1 MKSEK
6 SVQQRPFMV
15 ALAGNP
21 NVGKSTLFNRLTG
34 LNRHT
39 GNWAGKTV
47 DLMSGNCKRRGQ
59 VYKFIDLPGTYSLS
73 ARSKEEEIAR
83 DFMLSGEADS
93 VCVVCDGTCLSRNI
107 IQAIEAIELG
117 VNVCVCVN
125 LADVAKK
132 HDITINAGRLGE
144 LLGVPTC
151 LISARKGTGLDA
163 FFGMFTGIADGQAR
177 KFRAQYPDWLEEC
190 VSEMPEGMSRSE
202 ALALLEA
209 GGEAANEILLRHGKT
224 ADDAQA
230 ERALALRTAAE
241 RIAAECV
248 GYTEKRE
255 RAATVADRLLTG
267 KLTSVPVML
276 LMLGLVFFI
285 TISAANAPS
294 RALSGLF
301 TSLEQPLREFLMS
314 IGVTGSWLRLA
325 VDGVYRVL
333 AWVIAV
339 MLPPMA
345 VFFPLFALMEE
356 TGVLP
361 RLAFNLDGAFQ
372 KCKACGKQG
381 LTMCMG
387 FGCNA
392 VGVTGARIIDSPR
405 ERLLAIL
412 TNSIV
417 PCNGR
422 FPTLLALITL
432 FFASS
437 TLGAAA
443 LLTVLIAFSVAMTF
457 LMSWAL
463 SKTLLRGMPSFFTM
477 ELPPFR
483 KPQFRHV
490 IVYSLVH
497 RALKVLLRAV
507 VIAAPAGALIW
518 LCANI
523 DVGGI
528 SIVKHMT
535 DFFEP
540 IGRALG
546 MDGALI
552 CAFLLSLPANEIML
566 PIALMIYMST
576 DTLIEVSE
584 LKQLG
589 DVLINNGWT
598 IKTAACACVF
608 SIMHWPCSTTL
619 LTVLRETRSIKWT
632 FLSFITPL
640 LPGCAICLLLNLVL

>member
-1 MKSEK
+1 MKRSK
-6 SVQQRPFMV
+6 SVQQRPVMV

-47 DLMSGNCKRRGQ
+47 DLMSGNCKKRGRI
-59 VYKFIDLPGTYSLS
+59 YKFIDLPGTYSLS

-83 DFMLSGEADS
+83 DFMLSGEADNI
-93 VCVVCDGTCLSRNI
+93 CIVCDGTCLARNI
-107 IQAIEAIELG
+107 VQAIEAIELG
-117 VNVCVCVN
+117 ANVSVCVN

-132 HDITINAGRLGE
+132 HDISINVNRLSE
-144 LLGVPTC
+144 LLGVPAC
-151 LISARKGTGLDA
+151 LVSARKGTGMDA
-163 FFGMFTGIADGQAR
+163 FFDMFTEKSGAPTCEISIP
-177 KFRAQYPDWLEEC
+177 YPEWLEEC
-190 VSEMPEGMSRSE
+190 AAEMPEGTSRSE

-209 GGEAANEILLRHGKT
+209 GGEAASEILARRGKT
-224 ADDAQA
+224 SCDAQA

-241 RIAAECV
+241 RIASECV
-248 GYTEKRE
+248 GDAEKRE
-255 RAATVADRLLTG
+255 RVATAADRLLTG
-267 KLTSVPVML
+267 KFTGVPIMFL
-276 LMLGLVFFI
+276 LLGLVFYI
-285 TISAANAPS
+285 TIRAANAPS
-294 RALSGLF
+294 AALSSLF
-301 TSLEQPLREFLMS
+301 VSAEPPLKDFLLSLGMS
-314 IGVTGSWLRLA
+314 GEWLRLL

-333 AWVIAV
+333 TWVIAV

-356 TGVLP
+356 AGVLP
-361 RLAFNLDGAFQ
+361 RMAFNMDGAFQ

-392 VGVTGARIIDSPR
+392 VGVTGSRIIDSPR

-437 TLGAAA
+437 ALGAAA
-443 LLTVLIAFSVAMTF
+443 MLTLLIAFSVAVTF
-457 LMSWAL
+457 LMSCVL
-463 SKTLLRGMPSFFTM
+463 SKTLLRGVASFFTM

-483 KPQFRHV
+483 KPQFGRV
-490 IVYSLVH
+490 IVSSLVH

-523 DVGGI
+523 NVGGV

-535 DFFEP
+535 DFFDP
-540 IGRALG
+540 LGRAFG

-589 DVLINNGWT
+589 DILINNGWT

-608 SIMHWPCSTTL
+608 SILHWPCSTTL
-619 LTVLRETRSIKWT
+619 LTVLRETRSVKWT
-632 FLSFITPL
+632 ALSFITPL
-640 LPGCAICLLLNLVL
+640 LPGCAICLLLNLIL